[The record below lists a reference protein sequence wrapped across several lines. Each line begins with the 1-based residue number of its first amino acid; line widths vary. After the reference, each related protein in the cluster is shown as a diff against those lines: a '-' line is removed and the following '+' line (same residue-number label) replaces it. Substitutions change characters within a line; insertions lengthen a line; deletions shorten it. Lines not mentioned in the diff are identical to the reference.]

1 MQSKGVPIVPGEAV
15 SAVYTAA
22 VDSVLLR
29 PLVGSCIQA
38 GFPSPAQD
46 YIEHS
51 LDLNEHLISHP
62 VATFFVRVQG
72 LSMVNAG
79 IFPDDILIVD
89 RSLEPRHNSIIIAAV
104 DGELTV
110 KRLSIQAGCW
120 QLLPENPEFSA
131 FDITEDTDFSVW
143 GVVTYA
149 IHRAV

>member
-1 MQSKGVPIVPGEAV
+1 
-15 SAVYTAA
+15 
-22 VDSVLLR
+22 
-29 PLVGSCIQA
+29 
-38 GFPSPAQD
+38 
-46 YIEHS
+46 
-51 LDLNEHLISHP
+51 
-62 VATFFVRVQG
+62 
-72 LSMVNAG
+72 MVNAG